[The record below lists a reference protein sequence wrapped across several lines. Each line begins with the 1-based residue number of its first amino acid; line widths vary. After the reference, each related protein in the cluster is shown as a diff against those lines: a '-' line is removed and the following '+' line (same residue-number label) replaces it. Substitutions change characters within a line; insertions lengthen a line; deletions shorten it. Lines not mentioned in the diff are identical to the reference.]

1 LSKRNRFFSK
11 LKVLGVRGKVQYGN
25 LDITGKASSVKSLS
39 RDSFDIFLSEIKSI
53 LFKPARQAGHF
64 ALVILILVVLS
75 AGLPAPVVEGEKL
88 ISKVDPF
95 GLTGTIEGTQKAGD
109 KVTAV
114 EVVASVASVLDEKLA
129 EDAFK
134 VADAEAAKT
143 SLAVAG
149 DSIAKVSALTTESSA
164 ANKAGV
170 EEYIVQ
176 SGDTLSGI
184 ARKFGVTSDSI
195 KWSNSMSDAD
205 FVKPGQT
212 LLVPTING
220 IFYVVKAG
228 ESVEGIASKFKT
240 SASLIIAQND
250 LYGEDLRPGMKL
262 VIPDGIIQDAPPP
275 PPSPRSPSQTRVAT
289 RGTAPSYV
297 PSSSG
302 PNRFP
307 WGYCT
312 WYVASKRHVPWR
324 GNAHAWYGNSIA
336 YGRSVGKVPV
346 PGSIMVTWESPV
358 GHVAY
363 VESVSGNTFTV
374 SEMNYTGYGRVSR
387 RTITTSSVPLIGF
400 IY

>member
-1 LSKRNRFFSK
+1 MSKLNKFFSRIR
-11 LKVLGVRGKVQYGN
+11 VLGVRSKVSYNN
-25 LDITGKASSVKSLS
+25 LDISGKAVTAKTFSKESI
-39 RDSFDIFLSEIKSI
+39 DIFISEIKSV
-53 LFKPARQAGHF
+53 LFKPVRQVSHF
-64 ALVILILVVLS
+64 ALVILVLVVLS
-75 AGLPAPVVEGEKL
+75 TGLPAPMVEGEKL
-88 ISKVDPF
+88 VSKVDPF
-95 GLTGTIEGTQKAGD
+95 GLTGTIEGTQSAGD

-114 EVVASVASVLDEKLA
+114 EAVASVASVLDESLA

-149 DSIAKVSALTTESSA
+149 DSIAKISALTTESSA

-170 EEYIVQ
+170 EEYMVQ
-176 SGDTLSGI
+176 NGETLSGI
-184 ARKFGVTSDSI
+184 AKKFGVTSDSI
-195 KWSNSMSDAD
+195 KWSNNMTDKD
-205 FVKPGQT
+205 FIKPGQK
-212 LLVPTING
+212 LLIPSING
-220 IFYVVKAG
+220 IFYIVKSG

-250 LYGEDLRPGMKL
+250 LYGESIKPGMKL
-262 VIPDGIIQDAPPP
+262 IIPDGVIEDAPAPAP
-275 PPSPRSPSQTRVAT
+275 ATSTRSRIAT

-312 WYVASKRHVPWR
+312 WYVASKRYVPWR

-336 YGRSVGKVPV
+336 YGRAVGKTPV
-346 PGSIMVTWESPV
+346 VGSIMVTWESPV

-374 SEMNYTGYGRVSR
+374 SEMNYVGYGRVSR